1 VDRGDLSPEN
11 AEFSKP
17 GDYCGFNRRSPAFQ
31 NVLNRAFQDHVYHIP
46 YLLCTIEQFNGGIR
60 MLKRFTWCA
69 VAILFGAL
77 LIMLPVSGSISTVPQ
92 GGTAFIGE
100 QGLDINLT
108 GATTNTMI
116 GWFGTVSNVTTSA
129 PSATTSVDNAKN
141 FYVAPSIFVGR
152 TGPWYT
158 LPDKK
163 LAFYVEEPNI
173 NLRIYDQ
180 TSHFEVTGTTTWVP
194 KGDQVGFTIET
205 NLIPITNRPGVTMMP
220 VTIHVRTPN
229 GNELAAVSNYPLIDI
244 PISTSPF
251 STGPVWDTST
261 YASGTYTVWAVCNV
275 NSMKDNYPVDGKTM
289 TPQAGN
295 VQILSSNPLITSS
308 VSPTQTSVFSTTRP
322 ATVATTE
329 VTTAATSVVVTTSP
343 PTTAPTTA
351 PASLPPATTK
361 APGPDIV
368 LIVGVLG
375 LAAIIM
381 YGKDST

>member
-1 VDRGDLSPEN
+1 
-11 AEFSKP
+11 
-17 GDYCGFNRRSPAFQ
+17 
-31 NVLNRAFQDHVYHIP
+31 
-46 YLLCTIEQFNGGIR
+46 

-69 VAILFGAL
+69 VGAFIGTL

-92 GGTAFIGE
+92 GGMAFIGE
-100 QGLDINLT
+100 QGLDISQT
-108 GATTNTMI
+108 GAATNSMI
-116 GWFGTVSNVTTSA
+116 GWFGTASNVSTSA

-141 FYVAPSIFVGR
+141 FYIAPSVFVGR

-180 TSHFEVTGTTTWVP
+180 TSHFEVTGMTTWVP
-194 KGDQVGFTIET
+194 KGDQVGFTVET
-205 NLIPITNRPGVTMMP
+205 NLIPITTRPGVSGIP
-220 VTIHVRTPN
+220 VTIHVRMPN

-275 NSMKDNYPVDGKTM
+275 NSVKDNYPVEGKTI
-289 TPQAGN
+289 TPQTGN

-322 ATVATTE
+322 ATVATTDL
-329 VTTAATSVVVTTSP
+329 TTAATPVIL
-343 PTTAPTTA
+343 TTAPPTA
-351 PASLPPATTK
+351 PITASPTSLPPATTK
-361 APGPDIV
+361 ASGPDIV

>member
-1 VDRGDLSPEN
+1 MS
-11 AEFSKP
+11 
-17 GDYCGFNRRSPAFQ
+17 
-31 NVLNRAFQDHVYHIP
+31 
-46 YLLCTIEQFNGGIR
+46 
-60 MLKRFTWCA
+60 KRFTWCA
-69 VAILFGAL
+69 VAALLGAL
-77 LIMLPVSGSISTVPQ
+77 LVVFPVSGALFTVPQ
-92 GGTAFIGE
+92 GGTTFIGE
-100 QGLDINLT
+100 QGLDIT
-108 GATTNTMI
+108 QAGATSGSTL
-116 GWFGTVSNVTTSA
+116 GWFGTVSNVSTSA

-141 FYVAPSIFVGR
+141 FYVAPSIFVGK

-163 LAFYVEEPNI
+163 LAFYVAEPNI

-180 TSHFEVTGTTTWVP
+180 TSHFEVTGTETWVP
-194 KGDQVGFTIET
+194 KGDQVGFTVET
-205 NLIPITNRPGVTMMP
+205 NLIAIASRPGVSMMP
-220 VTIHVRTPN
+220 ITIHVRTPN

-244 PISTSPF
+244 MISTSPF

-289 TPQAGN
+289 TPQTGN
-295 VQILSSNPLITSS
+295 VQILSSNPQITSS

-322 ATVATTE
+322 VTVATTE
-329 VTTAATSVVVTTSP
+329 VSTAATSIVLTTAP
-343 PTTAPTTA
+343 PTTATTAA